1 LQKFPIAREK
11 IAGNL
16 VLDGQMMEKKGFF
29 KYDYLLKWHR
39 YCEVSVSLG
48 EITYGKYSLSPAADL

>member
-16 VLDGQMMEKKGFF
+16 LLDGQMMEKKGFF
-29 KYDYLLKWHR
+29 KCDYLLKWHR
-39 YCEVSVSLG
+39 CCEFSVALG
-48 EITYGKYSLSPAADL
+48 EIIYGKYSLSPAADL

>member
-1 LQKFPIAREK
+1 LQKFPTGREK

-16 VLDGQMMEKKGFF
+16 LLDGQMMEKNGFF
-29 KYDYLLKWHR
+29 SCDYLLNWHR
-39 YCEVSVSLG
+39 YCKNSVALG